1 MRRREFVALAS
12 AAVICPL
19 AFSAQAKPTPV
30 IGILNPDVGLGFVFD
45 AFVEGMRDLGYVD
58 GKNITYVRKDAQER
72 PNSIPSLAAELVE
85 LKVDVIVTV
94 APPPTRAVERATTS
108 IPVVFLAA
116 GDPVSAG
123 LVSSLAHPGG
133 NITGL
138 SFLDDDLSAK
148 RLDFLREMIPNL
160 RDVAVFYGPG
170 TRTPTALAAT
180 EQAAQRL
187 GLQLQ
192 VKQLPSVDAFEP
204 AFQDAASA
212 HVDAVDVLAYPF
224 FNANRER
231 LGQLAAKYRLPAIYK
246 SADYVRSGC
255 LMGYGPVFT
264 NMARR
269 GASFVDKILKG
280 TKPSDLPVEITTKFE
295 LSINLKAA
303 NSLGLTV
310 SMTLLA
316 RADLVIE

>member
-1 MRRREFVALAS
+1 MRRREFFTLAGAAVMWPLAS
-12 AAVICPL
+12 AGQPKPL
-19 AFSAQAKPTPV
+19 PV
-30 IGILNPDVGLGFVFD
+30 IGILDPDVTFIFD
-45 AFVEGMRDLGYVD
+45 AFVQGMRDLGYVE
-58 GKNITYVRKDAQER
+58 GQNIAYLRKVVQGR
-72 PNSIPSLAAELVE
+72 PESIPSLAADLVN
-85 LKVDVIVTV
+85 LKVDVIVT
-94 APPPTRAVERATTS
+94 AAITPTRAAQRATTS
-108 IPVVFLAA
+108 IPIVFLAA

-123 LVSSLAHPGG
+123 LVSSLSHPGG

-148 RLDFLREMIPNL
+148 RLDFLREMIPNF

-212 HVDAVDVLAYPF
+212 HVDAVDVLAHPF

-231 LGQLAAKYRLPAIYK
+231 LGQLAAEYRLPAIYE

-264 NMARR
+264 AMARR
-269 GASFVDKILKG
+269 GVSFVDKILKG
-280 TKPSDLPVEITTKFE
+280 AKPSDLPVEITTKFE

-303 NSLGLTV
+303 DALGLNV
-310 SMTLLA
+310 PSTLLA
-316 RADLVIE
+316 RAEVVID

>member
-72 PNSIPSLAAELVE
+72 PDSIPSLAAELVE

-231 LGQLAAKYRLPAIYK
+231 LGQLAAKYRLPAIYE

-264 NMARR
+264 DMARR